1 MYGQFSELEALVTS
15 IRQLY
20 VGIRGARTALWA
32 TLTCTILG
40 AAAAAQEAAA
50 ASDNKEEE

>member
-1 MYGQFSELEALVTS
+1 LEALVTS

-40 AAAAAQEAAA
+40 AAQEAAA
-50 ASDNKEEE
+50 AQAKEEVEEE

>member
-1 MYGQFSELEALVTS
+1 MS
-15 IRQLY
+15 IRQLF

-40 AAAAAQEAAA
+40 AQDQKEQEAQQQQQQQQQLQAEA
-50 ASDNKEEE
+50 KMED